1 MALLYSL
8 KTDILFRDALFKF
21 VKDEIDSYY
30 LVDIQVYS
38 KTTASKLWGTF
49 DNTKAFLESP
59 EKEKKKIRPTSSP

>member
-38 KTTASKLWGTF
+38 KTTATKLWGTF
-49 DNTKAFLESP
+49 DNTKAFL
-59 EKEKKKIRPTSSP
+59 